1 MLVAMVSAAGDL
13 LSYADVDAQGFAMQL
28 LRAVRQGIY
37 FGVETR
43 IPYAVTAIARPFLF
57 NQPSRPL
64 RASLRHFAQQTLDHG
79 WIIARIAVLFK
90 IGERTLARTFPVVPR
105 ALPVRGGAAAGG
117 GGGGGIAA
125 RALPAEWHTFVAG
138 ALAGC
143 AVMVGEK
150 ENASL
155 KRQINMAIG
164 IRTLYALAAYA
175 LRTGRLQ
182 LAGLQHDGSGAP
194 YDRGGKVWVALL
206 WGVVMWHW
214 RHHSTGPSPTAPGE
228 MVPSQVKQ
236 MDFIYAAG
244 DAPGRKGWVSSN
256 SLLWVAALL
265 AAKRFL

>member
-1 MLVAMVSAAGDL
+1 MAVVGGDL
-13 LSYADVDAQGFAMQL
+13 LSYVDVDAQEFAMQL

-43 IPYAVTAIARPFLF
+43 VPYAVTAIARPVLF
-57 NQPSRPL
+57 NKPSRPL
-64 RASLRHFAQQTLDHG
+64 RASLRHFAKQTLDHG

-90 IGERTLARTFPVVPR
+90 LGERTLARMFPR
-105 ALPVRGGAAAGG
+105 ALQRSGS
-117 GGGGGIAA
+117 ITA
-125 RALPAEWHTFVAG
+125 RALPAEWHTFLAG
-138 ALAGC
+138 ALAGY

-150 ENASL
+150 ANASL

-194 YDRGGKVWVALL
+194 YERGSNVWIALL

-236 MDFIYAAG
+236 MDFIYSMG

-256 SLLWVAALL
+256 SLLWVVALL